1 MSGRL
6 VSFPVPYGKGLQ
18 RVSLYAPTTA
28 LPYYRITYRT
38 GGKRFQRKYIC
49 LEKADREARA
59 IADKLALGEVSVAQ
73 LKAAHLLGEGG
84 GLNCFSGLCQLDSDL
99 K

>member
-38 GGKRFQRKYIC
+38 GGKRFQLWGVRQVT
-49 LEKADREARA
+49 L
-59 IADKLALGEVSVAQ
+59 VSA
-73 LKAAHLLGEGG
+73 KT
-84 GLNCFSGLCQLDSDL
+84 N
-99 K
+99 